1 MQEFEYVQTYLL
13 TLMKINCIILKNELD
28 DDHLLW
34 VRACEMFPETINY
47 FIVDLMQNNW
57 LDSIQEKKPDVL
69 LAKPGGVNQI
79 FKQLY
84 DERIY
89 ILERVMSYRIFPSAE
104 EIFIYENKRFLAF
117 WLKANHI
124 PHPATD
130 VFYFE
135 DESTSAIER
144 STFPIVAKTNIGAS
158 GSGVTILKTQA
169 EAIQYV
175 KNVFSGKGAAQRTG
189 PNLEKGG
196 ILKRGLY
203 YVFHP
208 AKIKNKLRIYR
219 LRSESIQKGFVIFQ
233 EYIPHQFEWRVVRIG
248 DYFFAHK
255 KMVKGEKASGSLI
268 KEYDNPPVSL
278 FDFVKLITDKHGFYS
293 QAVDLFETPNGYL
306 VNEMQCIF
314 GQSDP
319 YQMLVDG
326 TPGRYR
332 FISNEWVFESGDF
345 NQLESYKLRIEHLIE
360 TLN

>member
-1 MQEFEYVQTYLL
+1 M
-13 TLMKINCIILKNELD
+13 MKMNCIILKNELD

-34 VRACEMFPETINY
+34 VRACEMFPKVIDY
-47 FIVDLMQNNW
+47 FIVDLIRNDW
-57 LDSIQEKKPDVL
+57 LERIQEKKPNVL
-69 LAKPGGVNQI
+69 LAKPGGVNQT

-89 ILERVMSYRIFPSAE
+89 ILERVLGYHVFPSAE
-104 EIFIYENKRFLAF
+104 EIFFYENKRFLAS
-117 WLKANHI
+117 WLKANQI

-130 VFYFE
+130 VFYFQ
-135 DESTSAIER
+135 DEAFDAIGK
-144 STFPIVAKTNIGAS
+144 STFPLVAKTNIGAS
-158 GSGVTILKTQA
+158 GSGVTILKTKA

-175 KNVFSGKGAAQRTG
+175 KNVFSGKGATQRTG

-196 ILKRGLY
+196 IIKRGLY

-219 LRSESIQKGFVIFQ
+219 LRSESIQKGFVILQ
-233 EYIPHQFEWRVVRIG
+233 EFIPHHFEWRVVRIG
-248 DYFFAHK
+248 DSFFAHK

-268 KEYDNPPVSL
+268 KGYDNPPLSL
-278 FDFVKLITDKHGFYS
+278 FDFVKHITNKHKLYS
-293 QAVDLFETPNGYL
+293 QAVDIFETGQGYL

-326 TPGRYR
+326 KPGRYL
-332 FISNEWVFESGDF
+332 FLNESWVFEEGDF

-360 TLN
+360 TLSKQ